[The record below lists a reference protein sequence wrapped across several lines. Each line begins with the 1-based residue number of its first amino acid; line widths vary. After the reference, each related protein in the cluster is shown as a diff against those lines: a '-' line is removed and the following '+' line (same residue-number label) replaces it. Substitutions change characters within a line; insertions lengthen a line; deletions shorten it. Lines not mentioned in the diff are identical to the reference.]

1 MDISKHILEN
11 IWKLKLNQ
19 MAIQELKN
27 KIFEIKIRIFRR
39 KVSIKLKTGK
49 YKFPNSDIFFFNGKK

>member
-19 MAIQELKN
+19 MAIQELKT
-27 KIFEIKIRIFRR
+27 KISEIKMRIFRR

-49 YKFPNSDIFFFNGKK
+49 YKLPNSDRFFF

>member
-19 MAIQELKN
+19 MAIQELKT
-27 KIFEIKIRIFRR
+27 KISEIKIRIFRR

-49 YKFPNSDIFFFNGKK
+49 YKLPNSDRFFF

>member
-19 MAIQELKN
+19 MAGIKSR
-27 KIFEIKIRIFRR
+27 KIKYL
-39 KVSIKLKTGK
+39 KLK
-49 YKFPNSDIFFFNGKK
+49 

>member
-19 MAIQELKN
+19 MAIQELKT
-27 KIFEIKIRIFRR
+27 KISEIKIRIFRR
-39 KVSIKLKTGK
+39 KLSIKLKTGK
-49 YKFPNSDIFFFNGKK
+49 YKLPNSDRFFF

>member
-19 MAIQELKN
+19 MAIQELKT
-27 KIFEIKIRIFRR
+27 KISEIKIRIFRR

-49 YKFPNSDIFFFNGKK
+49 YKLPNSDFFFNGKK